1 MINSE
6 LHING
11 ITCATCAA
19 KIESGLR
26 SLPGVTRADIN
37 LATAKAYIEHDP
49 AQASGA
55 AIKETI
61 EKLGFSI
68 DEANDGR
75 TALRL
80 VASLRRRFFW
90 SLALGLPLVS
100 LAVAK
105 LFGWPLPIV
114 LPLKVEAA
122 FQLALTTIIMFINR
136 ELYISGFRQLFRRQ
150 PNMDTMIETGTL
162 AAYLYSLV
170 ISFLV
175 WFRPG
180 YPGDH
185 LYFESAAMILIFIG
199 LGKYLEAVAKGK
211 AGAAVDRLARLQVK
225 EALVIRNGQEVSLP
239 IAAVLVGDI
248 LAVKPGAVI
257 PLDGI
262 VISGNAS
269 VDEQM
274 ISGESL
280 PVEKNV
286 GNQVVGATINKSGY
300 LQVQVSR
307 IGDDTFLAQ
316 IMKVVERAMGSKA
329 PIQLLADRVARFM
342 VPSVFALAVLAFALW
357 LVQGASFP
365 FALTIFVSVLI
376 ITCPCTLGLATP
388 TAVMMGLGLA
398 AKRGILIKSSE
409 ALEKAARIDLV
420 VFDKT
425 GTITQGVPQVT
436 RASSDEVLGLAAS
449 LEKHSEHP
457 LAQAIMKAASAK
469 GLPLAEVSAFRAVSG
484 SGVSG
489 RVDEQEILLGNH
501 AFLEEAGVKF
511 SEGKEGE
518 EISELESQG
527 QTVMLLSRAGR
538 FLGLIAVSDTIKPE
552 AAETI
557 GRLSA
562 IGLRSLM
569 ITGDNQR
576 VAAAIAAEAGLSEVL
591 AEIKPTG
598 KAAAIEKLQQQGYRV
613 AMVGDGINDAPA
625 LAQADL
631 GIALGTG
638 TDIAIEAGGMVVMG
652 ESLSNVV
659 EAIMIS
665 RYTVKKI
672 KHNLFWAFFYNVSA
686 IPIAAGLLYPFTGW
700 LLNPAWAALAMAFSS
715 VSVVL
720 SSLSMKYYRLP
731 QRRLE
736 TSELD

>member
-1 MINSE
+1 
-6 LHING
+6 
-11 ITCATCAA
+11 
-19 KIESGLR
+19 
-26 SLPGVTRADIN
+26 
-37 LATAKAYIEHDP
+37 
-49 AQASGA
+49 
-55 AIKETI
+55 
-61 EKLGFSI
+61 
-68 DEANDGR
+68 
-75 TALRL
+75 
-80 VASLRRRFFW
+80 
-90 SLALGLPLVS
+90 
-100 LAVAK
+100 
-105 LFGWPLPIV
+105 
-114 LPLKVEAA
+114 
-122 FQLALTTIIMFINR
+122 
-136 ELYISGFRQLFRRQ
+136 
-150 PNMDTMIETGTL
+150 
-162 AAYLYSLV
+162 
-170 ISFLV
+170 
-175 WFRPG
+175 
-180 YPGDH
+180 
-185 LYFESAAMILIFIG
+185 
-199 LGKYLEAVAKGK
+199 
-211 AGAAVDRLARLQVK
+211 
-225 EALVIRNGQEVSLP
+225 LP

-720 SSLSMKYYRLP
+720 SSLSMKYYRSP
-731 QRRLE
+731 R
-736 TSELD
+736 D